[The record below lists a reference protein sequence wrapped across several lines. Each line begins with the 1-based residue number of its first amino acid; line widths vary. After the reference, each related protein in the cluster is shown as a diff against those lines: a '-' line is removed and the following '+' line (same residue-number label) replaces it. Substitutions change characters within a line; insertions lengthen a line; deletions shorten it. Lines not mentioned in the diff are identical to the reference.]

1 MICVFFKFGR
11 FWSVRNLDLLLL
23 ILLSPGL
30 LFIHYGIQ
38 AQQDLQSAQTAELA
52 ALASEANATIDDLLS
67 EEADQATG
75 RQSGSFG
82 VDDLA
87 GPDATLPPGDSS
99 LPVDRTGGSD
109 ALAIFEQPSGETVE
123 VVQDVEEP
131 TDKAEEKANPHALSE
146 ELLQQYVGF
155 VWLLIVGGLFV
166 IRLLID
172 PTMVRRPLLEPN
184 LSTGGLAFMGVAL
197 FVFLMANVVSSQ
209 PTEADLDGPRRAEQL
224 LAGMADA
231 ADSEDLSRLQGPG
244 NAILFLIPN
253 LVTNPS
259 LWREGETPEMGY
271 VRTAKVM
278 AILSHLAIVI
288 GLVIIGYRHFGNI
301 KTGIGASTLYLMLP
315 YTALETGRVLHV
327 LPAAL
332 LIWMVLCYRKPLWAG
347 IFTGLAIGV
356 VYYPLF
362 LLPLWISFYWKRG
375 LLRFGLGVACTLVVV
390 ALSLAFVSA
399 DFSDYL
405 GNVRKLFGI
414 WEPAMQHMQ
423 GVWGLGWNTL
433 YRLPVMAAFL
443 VMSVALALWPPQK
456 NLGTLLSCSAAVMV
470 ASQFWHGY
478 GGGLYI
484 AWYLPLTLLTFL
496 RPNLEDRVALT
507 VLGEGW
513 RPRLR
518 RDFLSRAALWIFP

>member
-1 MICVFFKFGR
+1 MC
-11 FWSVRNLDLLLL
+11 SSDL
-23 ILLSPGL
+23 
-30 LFIHYGIQ
+30 HYGIQ

-224 LAGMADA
+224 PAGMAEA
-231 ADSEDLSRLQGPG
+231 AGSEDLSRLQGPRT
-244 NAILFLIPN
+244 AILFCVSHRVP
-253 LVTNPS
+253 
-259 LWREGETPEMGY
+259 TPPF
-271 VRTAKVM
+271 R
-278 AILSHLAIVI
+278 
-288 GLVIIGYRHFGNI
+288 
-301 KTGIGASTLYLMLP
+301 
-315 YTALETGRVLHV
+315 
-327 LPAAL
+327 
-332 LIWMVLCYRKPLWAG
+332 
-347 IFTGLAIGV
+347 
-356 VYYPLF
+356 
-362 LLPLWISFYWKRG
+362 
-375 LLRFGLGVACTLVVV
+375 
-390 ALSLAFVSA
+390 
-399 DFSDYL
+399 
-405 GNVRKLFGI
+405 
-414 WEPAMQHMQ
+414 
-423 GVWGLGWNTL
+423 
-433 YRLPVMAAFL
+433 
-443 VMSVALALWPPQK
+443 
-456 NLGTLLSCSAAVMV
+456 
-470 ASQFWHGY
+470 
-478 GGGLYI
+478 
-484 AWYLPLTLLTFL
+484 
-496 RPNLEDRVALT
+496 
-507 VLGEGW
+507 GEGQN
-513 RPRLR
+513 PELGYTP
-518 RDFLSRAALWIFP
+518 AYAPVG